1 MLDYLPA
8 TRRGLQ
14 IQPEQWG
21 SVGWGGLQCRCGEE
35 GRVELEAGRR
45 VCGRSEKQGEAA
57 LPFCLQPELQGGGW
71 GPADGRC
78 PQLQLEQPPFPSTQ
92 APGQTVTFPRISQV
106 HRP

>member
-1 MLDYLPA
+1 MLDCLPA
-8 TRRGLQ
+8 TWRGLQ
-14 IQPEQWG
+14 TQPEQWG
-21 SVGWGGLQCRCGEE
+21 SVGQRGLECKCGEE
-35 GRVELEAGRR
+35 GVELEAGRR

-71 GPADGRC
+71 GPAEGRC
-78 PQLQLEQPPFPSTQ
+78 QQLQLERPPSPSTR